1 MRDTFGQRLQEA
13 RERVGC
19 SQRGLG
25 VRMGLP
31 PKQAS
36 VYVNRWERQ
45 GKQPSWE
52 AIDKM
57 AQVLA
62 VPPAFF
68 LADNTLLAE
77 VILLA
82 GTKDRERLQALL
94 ETLQEE
100 ENRKSDP

>member
-1 MRDTFGQRLQEA
+1 MRDTFGQRLREA

-25 VRMGLP
+25 VRIGLP

-36 VYVNRWERQ
+36 VYINRWERQ

-52 AIDKM
+52 AIGKM
-57 AQVLA
+57 AQVLE
-62 VPPAFF
+62 VSPAFF
-68 LADNTLLAE
+68 LADNDLLAE

-82 GTKDRERLQALL
+82 GTKNKKQLQDWLA
-94 ETLQEE
+94 TLQ
-100 ENRKSDP
+100 R